1 MIPEII
7 RYKIPA
13 ESSPGFVEAY
23 RKSEPILQASENCL
37 GYDLI
42 QSDKDPEL
50 YLLTIY
56 WDSPEGHIHGFRASP
71 LFPQFVSLIRP
82 FIPMIQEMEHYHS
95 AGLSWKRSTKQIQ
108 P

>member
-7 RYKIPA
+7 RYKVTV
-13 ESSPGFVEAY
+13 ESSAQFVEAY

-37 GYDLI
+37 GYELI

-50 YLLTIY
+50 YILTIY
-56 WDSPEGHIHGFRASP
+56 WDSSEGHIQGFRASS

-82 FIPMIQEMEHYHS
+82 FIPMIQEMEHYHQ
-95 AGLSWKRSTKQIQ
+95 AGFSWRR
-108 P
+108 PA